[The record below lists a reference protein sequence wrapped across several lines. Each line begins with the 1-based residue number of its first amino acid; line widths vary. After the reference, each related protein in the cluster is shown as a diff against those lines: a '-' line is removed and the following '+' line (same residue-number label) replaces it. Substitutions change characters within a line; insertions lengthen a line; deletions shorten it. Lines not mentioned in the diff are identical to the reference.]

1 MAGAFES
8 SLEAAGALRVVAPNL
23 GSIPNP
29 PGGVG
34 WSWGSVVDIGTLLL
48 DQIPDLL
55 SSAY

>member
-29 PGGVG
+29 PGVG
-34 WSWGSVVDIGTLLL
+34 GGPGAVWLT
-48 DQIPDLL
+48 
-55 SSAY
+55 